1 MDSNQLDLHSAPIYQ
16 LFFDDI
22 EEIFLN
28 TISFRFLCIVS
39 LITCILIIGI
49 LILIFCRTKQVFLAC
64 LIPFI
69 YALVFYDFI
78 QLLSL
83 ILLKRNATA
92 QFLNQLC
99 RWPYYLKSLSDAGQC
114 LTIIFIFSLSRHQI
128 RYFITH
134 NHLPNS
140 SYIHSRT
147 LAFACLL
154 FILYVNNWIT
164 HLKVEKV
171 HLVTLNK
178 TKHEINVQELPISL
192 YAITQIQVRSHQR
205 FLTDLDR
212 YSQGTEKNMLTQN
225 QQKVSNDKIIHNH
238 NDGSIHE
245 IIIKFPYDYL
255 FHPVINRTRRT
266 PETIQA
272 NHIFNSKS
280 DENEYNSSYRVSRCT
295 YGQSNFFLTN
305 LLGLVNSIGYFIL
318 ILYYLTIIYTYKITD
333 TAINYRKQFYEKS
346 FSFARKNVVGR
357 HKHFILLLHLKQFL
371 CLIICSHTLITFI
384 RLVYVCLLTIM
395 LCFYQTPFRWQPIKI
410 FFYSLFLICYFSIP
424 IRMILLFIYCFI
436 NLFSTQLRSVIFYL
450 FNTNLRFSWKL
461 EKPTICFRL
470 QLVPYP
476 DNCKDQRIDQS
487 VVVDLSSSCIDDQS
501 NALPQES
508 MIMPNESSNSQNG
521 VTTAILTAPTAIFD
535 ESTPHP
541 SAIAKL

>member
-49 LILIFCRTKQVFLAC
+49 LILIFYRTKQVFLAC

-280 DENEYNSSYRVSRCT
+280 DENEYNSSYR
-295 YGQSNFFLTN
+295 
-305 LLGLVNSIGYFIL
+305 L
-318 ILYYLTIIYTYKITD
+318 I
-333 TAINYRKQFYEKS
+333 
-346 FSFARKNVVGR
+346 
-357 HKHFILLLHLKQFL
+357 
-371 CLIICSHTLITFI
+371 
-384 RLVYVCLLTIM
+384 
-395 LCFYQTPFRWQPIKI
+395 P
-410 FFYSLFLICYFSIP
+410 
-424 IRMILLFIYCFI
+424 
-436 NLFSTQLRSVIFYL
+436 
-450 FNTNLRFSWKL
+450 
-461 EKPTICFRL
+461 
-470 QLVPYP
+470 
-476 DNCKDQRIDQS
+476 
-487 VVVDLSSSCIDDQS
+487 
-501 NALPQES
+501 
-508 MIMPNESSNSQNG
+508 
-521 VTTAILTAPTAIFD
+521 
-535 ESTPHP
+535 
-541 SAIAKL
+541 

>member
-1 MDSNQLDLHSAPIYQ
+1 MDRNQLDLHSAPIYK

-28 TISFRFLCIVS
+28 TVPFRFLCIVS
-39 LITCILIIGI
+39 LITCIFIIGT
-49 LILIFCRTKQVFLAC
+49 LILIFYRTKQLFLAC

-83 ILLKRNATA
+83 ILLKYNATE

-99 RWPYYLKSLSDAGQC
+99 RWPYYLKSSSDAGQC
-114 LTIIFIFSLSRHQI
+114 LTIIFIFILSRHQI

-140 SYIHSRT
+140 SYIHSRA

-171 HLVTLNK
+171 HLVILNK
-178 TKHEINVQELPISL
+178 TEHEINVQELPISL
-192 YAITQIQVRSHQR
+192 YAIAQIQVRSHQR
-205 FLTDLDR
+205 FLADLNR
-212 YSQGTEKNMLTQN
+212 YSQGTEKNMLTPN
-225 QQKVSNDKIIHNH
+225 QQKVPNDKIIRNH

-255 FHPVINRTRRT
+255 FNPVINRTRRT
-266 PETIQA
+266 SETIQP
-272 NHIFNSKS
+272 NHTFNSQS
-280 DENEYNSSYRVSRCT
+280 DENEYNNSYRISRCT

-305 LLGLVNSIGYFIL
+305 FLGLISSIGYFTL
-318 ILYYLTIIYTYKITD
+318 ILYYLTIIYTYKVTD
-333 TAINYRKQFYEKS
+333 SMINYHKQFYEKS
-346 FSFARKNVVGR
+346 FSLTRKNAVIH
-357 HKHFILLLHLKQFL
+357 HKHFILLIHLKKFL
-371 CLIICSHTLITFI
+371 YLIICSHTLITFI

-395 LCFYQTPFRWQPIKI
+395 LCFYQTPFRWLPIKI
-410 FFYSLFLICYFSIP
+410 FFYSLFLISYLSIP

-436 NLFSTQLRSVIFYL
+436 SMFSTQLRSVIYYL

-470 QLVPYP
+470 QFIPYQ
-476 DNCKDQRIDQS
+476 DNCKDRRVDQS
-487 VVVDLSSSCIDDQS
+487 VVIDLSSSVIDDQS
-501 NALPQES
+501 NVLPQDS
-508 MIMPNESSNSQNG
+508 MIMPNESSSSQNG
-521 VTTAILTAPTAIFD
+521 FTTAILTAPTAIVD
-535 ESTPHP
+535 ESTPNP